1 MNAPHL
7 HLIVNHSPL
16 FAELAAL
23 LLLAAGAALRK
34 RDLVTAALAAAVL
47 AGPLAAAAFF
57 SGRATAE
64 VIGRTEGV
72 DQEAIGP
79 HEEAAEAFAVVAVLA
94 AIAAGAAL
102 RWPRATPAAALG
114 IIAALGAGTWT
125 AERGGF
131 IHHREIRATSLR
143 AIVQPQKFTGPK
155 RRVMESSLEIG
166 FMRVSEKAAI
176 AAARTMGYGKRK
188 YSDQVAVEAMREELN
203 KLKMRGTVVIGEG
216 ERDKAPMLYVGEPLG
231 RGWTEGEIYPEI
243 DIAVDPLEG
252 TNLCATGSANSIA
265 VLAASEK
272 GGLLNAPDVY
282 MDKIVV
288 GPTAA
293 DFVSL
298 GSSVQENLN
307 RIADAFK
314 RDVDELTV
322 IVLDRERHHDLIA
335 QIREAGARI
344 KLITDGDLSAGIA
357 AAVRGTGIHAAMG
370 IGGAPE
376 GVLTAA
382 AMRCLNGRMQGRLK
396 PLEKWQEERL
406 KSMGF
411 HDGSKI
417 YDTGELAS
425 GNDIIFCAT
434 GVTDG
439 DLLRGVRF
447 FGGGIRTSSLF
458 MSLKTNTIRFVDTI
472 YREEGSKLAVSFA

>member
-1 MNAPHL
+1 
-7 HLIVNHSPL
+7 
-16 FAELAAL
+16 
-23 LLLAAGAALRK
+23 
-34 RDLVTAALAAAVL
+34 
-47 AGPLAAAAFF
+47 
-57 SGRATAE
+57 
-64 VIGRTEGV
+64 
-72 DQEAIGP
+72 
-79 HEEAAEAFAVVAVLA
+79 
-94 AIAAGAAL
+94 
-102 RWPRATPAAALG
+102 
-114 IIAALGAGTWT
+114 
-125 AERGGF
+125 
-131 IHHREIRATSLR
+131 
-143 AIVQPQKFTGPK
+143 
-155 RRVMESSLEIG
+155 MESSLEIG
-166 FMRVSEKAAI
+166 FLRVTEKAAI

-188 YSDQVAVEAMREELN
+188 YSDQVAVESMREELN
-203 KLKMRGTVVIGEG
+203 KLKMRGTIVIGEG

-231 RGWTEGEIYPEI
+231 RGWTEGEIYPAI
-243 DIAVDPLEG
+243 AIAVDPLEG
-252 TNLCATGSANSIA
+252 TNLCATGSANAIA

-293 DFVSL
+293 DCVSL
-298 GSSVQENLN
+298 SSSVQENLN
-307 RIADAFK
+307 RIAECFE

-322 IVLDRERHHDLIA
+322 VVLDRERHHDLIA

-344 KLITDGDLSAGIA
+344 KMISDGDLSAGIA

-382 AMRCLNGRMQGRLK
+382 AMRCLNGKMQGRLK

-406 KSMGF
+406 ESMGF
-411 HDGSKI
+411 RDSNKV
-417 YDTGELAS
+417 YDTSDLAA

-439 DLLRGVRF
+439 ELLRGVRF

-458 MSLKTNTIRFVDTI
+458 MSLKTNNIRFVDTI
-472 YREEGSKLAVSFA
+472 HREEGTRLAVSFT

>member
-1 MNAPHL
+1 
-7 HLIVNHSPL
+7 
-16 FAELAAL
+16 
-23 LLLAAGAALRK
+23 
-34 RDLVTAALAAAVL
+34 
-47 AGPLAAAAFF
+47 
-57 SGRATAE
+57 
-64 VIGRTEGV
+64 
-72 DQEAIGP
+72 
-79 HEEAAEAFAVVAVLA
+79 
-94 AIAAGAAL
+94 
-102 RWPRATPAAALG
+102 
-114 IIAALGAGTWT
+114 
-125 AERGGF
+125 
-131 IHHREIRATSLR
+131 
-143 AIVQPQKFTGPK
+143 
-155 RRVMESSLEIG
+155 MESSLEIG
-166 FMRVSEKAAI
+166 FLRVTEKAAI

-188 YSDQVAVEAMREELN
+188 YSDQVAVESMREALN
-203 KLKMRGTVVIGEG
+203 RLKMRGTVVIGEG

-288 GPTAA
+288 GP
-293 DFVSL
+293 
-298 GSSVQENLN
+298 
-307 RIADAFK
+307 
-314 RDVDELTV
+314 
-322 IVLDRERHHDLIA
+322 
-335 QIREAGARI
+335 
-344 KLITDGDLSAGIA
+344 IA

-434 GVTDG
+434 GVTD
-439 DLLRGVRF
+439 
-447 FGGGIRTSSLF
+447 
-458 MSLKTNTIRFVDTI
+458 
-472 YREEGSKLAVSFA
+472 